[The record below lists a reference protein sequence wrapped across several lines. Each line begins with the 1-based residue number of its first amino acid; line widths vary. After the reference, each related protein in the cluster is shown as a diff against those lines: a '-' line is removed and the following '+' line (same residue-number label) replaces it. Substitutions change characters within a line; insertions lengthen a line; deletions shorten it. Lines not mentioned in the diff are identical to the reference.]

1 MVIAMENN
9 CFIDGEIILSMF
21 IYKWPMFH
29 SKLLVIARG
38 PLPHF
43 EQWGSM
49 LNLRNVIE
57 P

>member
-1 MVIAMENN
+1 MENN